1 MNTQGYSEG
10 LSLHTKRQ
18 LRFVRY
24 ADDCNIYVKIR
35 KAGER
40 VKQSITNFIE
50 NKLKLKVN
58 EDKSAED
65 RPWKRKF
72 LGLSFTWN
80 KDPKIR
86 VAPNSL

>member
-1 MNTQGYSEG
+1 
-10 LSLHTKRQ
+10 

-24 ADDCNIYVKIR
+24 ADDCNVYVSSK

-40 VKQSITNFIE
+40 VMASISWFIE

-58 EDKSAED
+58 IEKSAVD

-72 LGLSFTWN
+72 LGFSFTHQS
-80 KDPKIR
+80 DPKIR
-86 VAPNSL
+86 IAKESMKKVKQRI